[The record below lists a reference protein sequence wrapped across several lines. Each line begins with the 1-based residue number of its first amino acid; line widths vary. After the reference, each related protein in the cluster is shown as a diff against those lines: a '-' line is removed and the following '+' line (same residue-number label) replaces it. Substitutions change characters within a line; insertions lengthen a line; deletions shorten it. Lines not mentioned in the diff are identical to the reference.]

1 MKINNFIINMFK
13 GMGIG
18 IANVIPG
25 VSGGTMAIVFGIYDK
40 LIEALAN
47 FITASIKKKVEYI
60 IFIAPIIIGAV
71 VGILGFARIVE
82 FLYANYPLYTKLIF
96 VVLVLPSI
104 PIVVKGERIKEIK
117 NIIYFCLGMVFVLTF
132 FMLVHKF
139 SAEDMSFQIRKTFD
153 TSYGIK
159 LLFCGSLAGGAMII
173 PGISGSLLLLALGEH
188 QNVIYYIS
196 NLDFLPLGY
205 FGVGVILGIALFTK
219 VINYFLKRYR
229 SLTLFFILGIV
240 VASLIEM
247 LINI

>member
-1 MKINNFIINMFK
+1 MEVNNFIVNVFK

-47 FITASIKKKVEYI
+47 FVAAPVKKKIDYI

-71 VGILGFARIVE
+71 IGILGFARIVE

-104 PIVVKGERIKEIK
+104 PIVVKNEKIREIK

-139 SAEDMSFQIRKTFD
+139 TKQDMSFQIRKTFD
-153 TSYGIK
+153 TVYGIK

-188 QNVIYYIS
+188 QNIIYYIS
-196 NLDFLPLGY
+196 NLDFLPLAY
-205 FGVGVILGIALFTK
+205 FGVGVILGIGLFTK
-219 VINYFLKRYR
+219 VINYFLKKYR

>member
-139 SAEDMSFQIRKTFD
+139 SVEDMSFQIRKTFD

>member
-188 QNVIYYIS
+188 Q
-196 NLDFLPLGY
+196 
-205 FGVGVILGIALFTK
+205 
-219 VINYFLKRYR
+219 
-229 SLTLFFILGIV
+229 
-240 VASLIEM
+240 
-247 LINI
+247 

>member
-1 MKINNFIINMFK
+1 MKMNSFIINIFK

-18 IANVIPG
+18 VANVIPG

-40 LIEALAN
+40 LIESLAN
-47 FITASIKKKVEYI
+47 FVTAPVKKKIEYI
-60 IFIAPIIIGAV
+60 VFIAPIIIGAV
-71 VGILGFARIVE
+71 IGILSFAKIVGY
-82 FLYANYPLYTKLIF
+82 LYENYPLYTKLIF

-104 PIVVKGERIKEIK
+104 PVVVKGERIKEVK
-117 NIIYFCLGMVFVLTF
+117 NIIYFCLGMIFVLTF
-132 FMLVHKF
+132 FMIVHRF
-139 SAEDMSFQIRKTFD
+139 SAGNSDFQIRKTFD
-153 TSYGIK
+153 TAYGIK

-205 FGVGVILGIALFTK
+205 FGVGVILGIGVFTK
-219 VINYFLKRYR
+219 FINYFLKKYR

-247 LINI
+247 LMNI

>member
-1 MKINNFIINMFK
+1 MKINNFIINILK

-40 LIEALAN
+40 LIETLAN
-47 FITASIKKKVEYI
+47 FITASIKKKIEYI

-71 VGILGFARIVE
+71 IGILGFAKIVE

-104 PIVVKGERIKEIK
+104 PIVVKDEKIKEIK
-117 NIIYFCLGMVFVLTF
+117 NIIYFCLGMIFVLTF

-139 SAEDMSFQIRKTFD
+139 SAEDMSFQMRKTFD
-153 TSYGIK
+153 TAYGIK
-159 LLFCGSLAGGAMII
+159 LLFCGYLAGGAMII

-196 NLDFLPLGY
+196 NLDFLPLAY
-205 FGVGVILGIALFTK
+205 FGVGVILGIGLFTK
-219 VINYFLKRYR
+219 IINYFLKKYR